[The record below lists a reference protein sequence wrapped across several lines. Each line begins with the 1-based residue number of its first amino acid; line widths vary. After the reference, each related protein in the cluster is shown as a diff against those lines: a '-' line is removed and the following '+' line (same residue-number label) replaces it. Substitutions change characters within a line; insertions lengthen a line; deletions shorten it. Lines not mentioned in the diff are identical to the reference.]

1 MKVKIVQSCGGIIFL
16 SGLVLDFDQQ
26 KNQSLEFQKFF
37 RVVYTTK
44 TSHYFTEFTLNMKMF
59 MAMPRRAADIIVDG
73 TWGTSS
79 AKRRFLNLFANI
91 TTKDSIENPEKL
103 DHSYVSFWKFLSMRV
118 FFVVSDPKISFIY
131 GSDP

>member
-1 MKVKIVQSCGGIIFL
+1 MTHNRNVIIKDDVITGDVIIMTHKLFVTKSQKIIKLKIAQSCGGIIFL

-73 TWGTSS
+73 T
-79 AKRRFLNLFANI
+79 
-91 TTKDSIENPEKL
+91 
-103 DHSYVSFWKFLSMRV
+103 
-118 FFVVSDPKISFIY
+118 
-131 GSDP
+131 